1 MLRKCESNKY
11 NIQSSTEEISGQKFN
26 KYNTISNFTSS
37 NNEDNPNTLSFLNN
51 IILKEES
58 FNLIDK
64 EDNSMINKKRK
75 KQAREESLTRK
86 DNMQRVC
93 KHLVIE
99 NIRKFIN
106 DKIFEAYQGK
116 IRSGFMKKELFTIN
130 QNQKVDSHS
139 KFNKDFLNKSIKDIL
154 SEDITTR
161 ITYYEKDHN
170 KKVIENLIKDKKEKF
185 ENLFNITFIECLE
198 HFAGVKYIEEL
209 KGLKLFK
216 EYKEYIINKYSKND
230 DSFYYNLEAFI
241 KDYRKKINNSNSKNS
256 KKNGD

>member
-1 MLRKCESNKY
+1 
-11 NIQSSTEEISGQKFN
+11 
-26 KYNTISNFTSS
+26 
-37 NNEDNPNTLSFLNN
+37 
-51 IILKEES
+51 
-58 FNLIDK
+58 
-64 EDNSMINKKRK
+64 
-75 KQAREESLTRK
+75 
-86 DNMQRVC
+86 
-93 KHLVIE
+93 
-99 NIRKFIN
+99 
-106 DKIFEAYQGK
+106 
-116 IRSGFMKKELFTIN
+116 MKKELFTIN

-170 KKVIENLIKDKKEKF
+170 KKFIENLIKDKKLKF
-185 ENLFNITFIECLE
+185 ENLFNITFIEYLE

-256 KKNGD
+256 KKNED